1 MSFGNKEVKSGGV
14 VPLNKKE
21 ILQRRD
27 GIGPGAVEVVIR

>member
-21 ILQRRD
+21 NLTKEIWKLWKW
-27 GIGPGAVEVVIR
+27 